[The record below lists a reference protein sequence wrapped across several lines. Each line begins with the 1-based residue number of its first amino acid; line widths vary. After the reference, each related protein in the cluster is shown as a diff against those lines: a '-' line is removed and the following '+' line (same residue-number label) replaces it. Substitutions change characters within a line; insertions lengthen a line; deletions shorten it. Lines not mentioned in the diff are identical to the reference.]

1 MEEGRKS
8 LEVNH
13 KAKAYSKRHYAK
25 SNALNL
31 MYTKQKYKTENKKRM
46 FFLQNKKAVVTG
58 GGSGI
63 GKAISVL
70 FAKQGAEV
78 HIIELT
84 EESAKAAADEIKA
97 NGNKVFA
104 HACNVAD
111 QQEVLATFEKIGN
124 INILINNAG
133 IAHVGKADTT
143 PESDFDRIINVNV
156 KGVYNCLYAAIPQ
169 LRISGGGII
178 VNMASIAA
186 LVGLPDRFVYS
197 TAKGAVMAMTLSV
210 ARDYMV
216 ENIRCNSI
224 SPARVHTPFV
234 DGFIAKNYPGNEKE
248 MFKRLSKSQPIGR
261 MAKPEEIAALALY
274 LCSEEASFITGC
286 DYPIDGGFVKLNN

>member
-1 MEEGRKS
+1 
-8 LEVNH
+8 
-13 KAKAYSKRHYAK
+13 
-25 SNALNL
+25 
-31 MYTKQKYKTENKKRM
+31 M
-46 FFLQNKKAVVTG
+46 FSLQNKKAVITG

-63 GKAISVL
+63 GKAIAVL
-70 FAKQGAEV
+70 FAQQGAEV

-84 EESAKAAADEIKA
+84 TESASIAVEEITA
-97 NGNKVFA
+97 NGGKVFA
-104 HACNVAD
+104 HACNVASQKD
-111 QQEVLATFEKIGN
+111 ILAIFKEIGS
-124 INILINNAG
+124 IHILVNNAG

-143 PESDFDRIINVNV
+143 PEEDFDRVVNVNI

-178 VNMASIAA
+178 INMASIAA
-186 LVGLPDRFVYS
+186 LVGIPDRFVYS
-197 TAKGAVMAMTLSV
+197 TTKGAIIAMTLSV
-210 ARDYMV
+210 AKDYIS

-234 DGFIAKNYPGNEKE
+234 DGFISKNYPGQEKI
-248 MFKRLSKSQPIGR
+248 MFEKLSKTQPIGR

-274 LCSEEASFITGC
+274 LCSDEASFITGC